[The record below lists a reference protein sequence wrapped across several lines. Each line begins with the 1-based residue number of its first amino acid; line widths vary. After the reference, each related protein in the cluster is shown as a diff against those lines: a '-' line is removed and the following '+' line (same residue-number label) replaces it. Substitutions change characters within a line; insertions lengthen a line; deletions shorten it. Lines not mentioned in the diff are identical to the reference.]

1 MVVPAAPKVGDLVKW
16 KYTGDPRDPMNQEE
30 HPDDIGIVIEIKR
43 WDFDEPFSKT
53 FDVILVN
60 FFKGG
65 QQWVSPKSIYVVSG
79 KEKRG

>member
-1 MVVPAAPKVGDLVKW
+1 MTVPKVGDLVKW
-16 KYTGDPRDPMNQEE
+16 KYYGDPREPTNQEE
-30 HPDDIGIVIEIKR
+30 HPDDIGIVMEIKR
-43 WDFDEPFSKT
+43 WDFDEPLSKT

-79 KEKRG
+79 DVKGK